1 MAPSPLISTD
11 ELAARLNDPDGRARV
26 RVVDASWHL
35 GERKGRDECE
45 ATHIPGAVFFDL
57 DATSDHAS
65 DLPHMLP
72 SAATFAQEAG
82 RLGIGEGD
90 PVVIYDTV
98 GLFSAPRV
106 WWTFRLMGARDVRV
120 LDGGLPKWLSEGR
133 PVQAGLATPT
143 PAIFRASAREGD
155 VADLASVLSAITG
168 DAQIVDAR
176 PADRFLGEAAEPRP
190 GLRSGHMPGALNL
203 PFKALL
209 NEDGSMLRGS
219 DLAARFGEAG
229 VNLDGPIITSCGS
242 GVSAA
247 ILTLALAELG
257 HHSALYDGS
266 WAEWGGRADTPVVVG
281 G

>member
-11 ELAARLNDPDGRARV
+11 ELAARMNDPGV
-26 RVVDASWHL
+26 RIVDASWHL
-35 GERKGRDECE
+35 DGRDGRAEFE
-45 ATHIPGAVFFDL
+45 TTHIPGAVFFDL
-57 DATSDHAS
+57 DATSDHSS

-72 SAATFAQEAG
+72 SPEAFAAEAG
-82 RLGIGEGD
+82 RLGVAATDTI
-90 PVVIYDTV
+90 VVYDSV

-106 WWTFRLMGARDVRV
+106 WWTFRLMGAGDVRV
-120 LDGGLPKWLSEGR
+120 LDGGVPKWLAEGR
-133 PVQAGLATPT
+133 PVEAGVAIPT
-143 PAIFRASAREGD
+143 PATFAASARDGD

-168 DAQIVDAR
+168 DAQIIDAR
-176 PADRFLGEAAEPRP
+176 PTARFLGEAAEPRP

-203 PFKALL
+203 PFKTLL
-209 NEDGSMLRGS
+209 NPDGSMLRGA

-229 VNLDGPIITSCGS
+229 VDLSGPIITSCGS

-257 HHSALYDGS
+257 RHSALYDGS

-281 G
+281 C